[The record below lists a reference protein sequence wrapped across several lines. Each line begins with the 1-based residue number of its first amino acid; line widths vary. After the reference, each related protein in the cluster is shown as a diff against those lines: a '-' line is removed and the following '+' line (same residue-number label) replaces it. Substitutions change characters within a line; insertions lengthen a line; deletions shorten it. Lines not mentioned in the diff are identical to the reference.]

1 MADRA
6 PIVRPITHT
15 QPLAPSRA
23 GGGHGEGG
31 WGLVS
36 AGPQTFWRGAEFGI
50 LYEDTQEL
58 HFSQK
63 KRPPPSPTVQYLC
76 NTISRTPVD

>member
-50 LYEDTQEL
+50 LYEDTVPRYRIRQDL
-58 HFSQK
+58 HLSPK
-63 KRPPPSPTVQYLC
+63 KRPPSPPVQVGL
-76 NTISRTPVD
+76 

>member
-36 AGPQTFWRGAEFGI
+36 AGPQTFWRVPSLGSYTRTRRNCI
-50 LYEDTQEL
+50 
-58 HFSQK
+58 SPK
-63 KRPPPSPTVQYLC
+63 KRDPPPLPPC
-76 NTISRTPVD
+76 NISVTL

>member
-50 LYEDTQEL
+50 LYEEEL